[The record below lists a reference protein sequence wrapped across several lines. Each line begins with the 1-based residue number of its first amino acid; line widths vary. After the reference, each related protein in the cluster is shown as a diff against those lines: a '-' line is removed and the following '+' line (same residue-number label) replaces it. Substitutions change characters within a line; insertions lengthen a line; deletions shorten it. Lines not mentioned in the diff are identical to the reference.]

1 MASPSASSRKLNS
14 LETRLHQSALYAG
27 GPLAQ
32 GEINALAPDPHARTN
47 AINFL
52 LAAGLLKLMKD
63 TNGNLSYRAVQKN
76 ELDAKKGLSGEE
88 SMVLG
93 HIQAAASQGIW
104 TKHLKAKTE
113 LHQTVIDRCLKSLVQ
128 KQLIKSVKGVKYPT
142 RKIYMMAH
150 LEPSVELTG
159 GPWYTDN
166 ELDTEF
172 IKLLCSACLR
182 YIRERTLPK
191 HKYDEGH
198 PSSSQPLYPASAG
211 LHYPNPKE
219 VLAFLSKSKITETQF
234 TEEHVEMLLNVL
246 VLDGD
251 VERLPAFGSM
261 WAENDVGDNVS
272 HDSSGT
278 DSEGILKKSKT
289 VGKKKT
295 GGRGTTTSSEEE
307 DEHPRKKPS
316 KKPQSSRD
324 RRRKRRR
331 DSEDM
336 STSDSG
342 GDRESIVKRRKRKK
356 THDDRNKDEDRDK
369 SKRVSSI
376 SKRSAVKL
384 GGRGNMSS
392 EQDSLSEIDSSLSNS
407 NSEGEST
414 TAPTHSNQRRQSKRR
429 ARRRSPSLLASL
441 DDKALGSPYVYRA
454 VRQER
459 VTLGWSEAPCG
470 SCPVFDFCKE
480 GGPVGP
486 TGCEYYGEWLKR
498 AAVTLDS

>member
-1 MASPSASSRKLNS
+1 
-14 LETRLHQSALYAG
+14 
-27 GPLAQ
+27 
-32 GEINALAPDPHARTN
+32 
-47 AINFL
+47 
-52 LAAGLLKLMKD
+52 
-63 TNGNLSYRAVQKN
+63 
-76 ELDAKKGLSGEE
+76 
-88 SMVLG
+88 
-93 HIQAAASQGIW
+93 
-104 TKHLKAKTE
+104 
-113 LHQTVIDRCLKSLVQ
+113 
-128 KQLIKSVKGVKYPT
+128 
-142 RKIYMMAH
+142 
-150 LEPSVELTG
+150 
-159 GPWYTDN
+159 
-166 ELDTEF
+166 
-172 IKLLCSACLR
+172 
-182 YIRERTLPK
+182 
-191 HKYDEGH
+191 
-198 PSSSQPLYPASAG
+198 
-211 LHYPNPKE
+211 
-219 VLAFLSKSKITETQF
+219 
-234 TEEHVEMLLNVL
+234 
-246 VLDGD
+246 
-251 VERLPAFGSM
+251 M

-295 GGRGTTTSSEEE
+295 RGRGTTTSSEEE

-331 DSEDM
+331 DSGDM

-429 ARRRSPSLLASL
+429 ARRLSPSLLASL